1 MNFCYD
7 VQVLEDSRAVL
18 IAADVSPDGPFSHDE
33 KIKDGTNFL
42 LSNHSFFVRYL
53 LSIKCVALSC

>member
-1 MNFCYD
+1 M
-7 VQVLEDSRAVL
+7 QVLEDSRAVL

-42 LSNHSFFVRYL
+42 LSNHSFFVRHL
-53 LSIKCVALSC
+53 LSIKCIALSC